1 MTEQMTGQ
9 LTVELADLR
18 GWADQVGRAGGDCE
32 HLAGYVSTFV
42 PDGDF
47 GRLLSLLTPDYEA
60 LVVRVRDALEVDG
73 ARLERTRAGLRHVA
87 RRYERTDARVAE
99 TFGGAVTVR
108 DDGRVRAGFGDT
120 GATSPAGPTCAGEV
134 LPEVTFGW

>member
-1 MTEQMTGQ
+1 MTEQTTGQ

-32 HLAGYVSTFV
+32 QLAGYLSTFV

-60 LVVRVRDALEVDG
+60 LVVRVRDVLEVDG
-73 ARLERTRAGLRHVA
+73 ARLAGTRAGLRHVA
-87 RRYERTDARVAE
+87 RRYERTDDRVAR
-99 TFGGAVTVR
+99 TFGGGVR
-108 DDGRVRAGFGDT
+108 RPRRPAGPGRVRRHRRHRPGRPD
-120 GATSPAGPTCAGEV
+120 V
-134 LPEVTFGW
+134 RR

>member
-1 MTEQMTGQ
+1 MTEQMTGQMTGQ

-32 HLAGYVSTFV
+32 QLAGYLSTFV

-60 LVVRVRDALEVDG
+60 LVVRVRDVLEVDG
-73 ARLERTRAGLRHVA
+73 ARLAGTRAGLRHVA
-87 RRYERTDARVAE
+87 RRYERTDDRVAQ
-99 TFGGAVTVR
+99 
-108 DDGRVRAGFGDT
+108 
-120 GATSPAGPTCAGEV
+120 SLGEV
-134 LPEVTFGW
+134 SPSVTTSGSGPRSSTPAPRPRSARRAAVRCCPR